1 MTPHVGG
8 ISPRQC
14 PSLTVRAT
22 ELSDVR
28 VVTSDF
34 PKSSLRRCQRGR
46 IPREISQGINHL
58 RYAQSSELKGEV

>member
-1 MTPHVGG
+1 MPLVD
-8 ISPRQC
+8 C
-14 PSLTVRAT
+14 PSDGALRCTG
-22 ELSDVR
+22 
-28 VVTSDF
+28 DF